1 MEKKELEKLYG
12 LYYERVYSFLR
23 KLSGDEKLSEDLAQE
38 TFVLVFLKLPEEPE
52 YIAQWLYRVARNLY
66 IDWVRKNGKEIP
78 AEPFGERTP
87 SDERDPLALI
97 LQKEESEIL
106 RKHLKKLSLAERKM
120 IECFYQKG
128 LSGMETAALLGVSPG
143 SVRVTLHRARAKLMK
158 EIKKEE

>member
-1 MEKKELEKLYG
+1 M
-12 LYYERVYSFLR
+12 YSFLR

-38 TFVLVFLKLPEEPE
+38 TFVLVLLKLPEEPE

-78 AEPFGERTP
+78 AESFGERTP

-106 RKHLKKLSLAERKM
+106 RKHLQKLSIAERKM
-120 IECFYQKG
+120 IECFYQRG

>member
-38 TFVLVFLKLPEEPE
+38 TFVLVLLKLPEEPD

-78 AEPFGERTP
+78 AESFGERTP

-97 LQKEESEIL
+97 LQKEES